1 MHFGDLGL
9 GLRVPYVRF
18 RESSAFLGM
27 QILRGDGS
35 SEFYR
40 GRVFLGADG
49 APLTFQVHP

>member
-9 GLRVPYVRF
+9 GFRVPYVRF

-35 SEFYR
+35 SKFYR